1 MSKEKRDLEKK
12 QKELYGQKRISSCK
26 YEDAEIDLKLSDELT
41 GSLISLKP
49 EGNIL
54 MDRYKS
60 FQKRNILESR
70 NKAKFVFFSPFVS
83 SLTILYLLKEIQ
95 KVMDQ
100 KIWKK

>member
-1 MSKEKRDLEKK
+1 LKDKRDLEKK
-12 QKELYGQKRISSCK
+12 QRNLYGQKRISSLK
-26 YEDAEIDLKLSDELT
+26 YQDAEIDLKLSDELT

-70 NKAKFVFFSPFVS
+70 DKAKFVVFYNYIFIIILFQLLFFF
-83 SLTILYLLKEIQ
+83 KEIQ
-95 KVMDQ
+95 KILD
-100 KIWKK
+100 KEI